1 MSPSEERRTSH
12 ATSTTL
18 DNATPRNTSKRGS
31 SSRNEALM
39 LANQNDAHAQK
50 HLFSN
55 KEGTTYP
62 PATTSHTSRA
72 RKYHRLHKQPMQ
84 DTHFFFKGHL
94 MTGGDNIWPL
104 IGSIALIL
112 GLGGLWLGTTG
123 VWVWRDGLGAGGA
136 SRGGKAAVIIFGY
149 LLGVCF
155 GAMMATAFRDPGI
168 LPRNLDVTYPIAETS
183 SGAYEPATREVRVR
197 HGKIALKYC
206 DTCKLYRPPRSSHCR
221 LCGNCVE
228 GIDHH
233 CSYLHNCVGK
243 RNYTSFIT
251 FLVTSVL
258 ALVYTVV
265 FSALHYSILCSRE
278 NINFGSALGREPEAA
293 VSFILGLIL
302 LAPITA
308 LFGYHLRLMLIN
320 ATTVEQIRA
329 SASKEFLSK
338 GERPINHYTY
348 RSYFKNFAY
357 SICRPQN
364 PSWIDASGW
373 DVEDARLP
381 NPGLDKRVGPSHV

>member
-1 MSPSEERRTSH
+1 
-12 ATSTTL
+12 
-18 DNATPRNTSKRGS
+18 
-31 SSRNEALM
+31 M

-155 GAMMATAFRDPGI
+155 GAMMATAFRDPG
-168 LPRNLDVTYPIAETS
+168 E
-183 SGAYEPATREVRVR
+183 
-197 HGKIALKYC
+197 
-206 DTCKLYRPPRSSHCR
+206 
-221 LCGNCVE
+221 
-228 GIDHH
+228 
-233 CSYLHNCVGK
+233 
-243 RNYTSFIT
+243 
-251 FLVTSVL
+251 
-258 ALVYTVV
+258 
-265 FSALHYSILCSRE
+265 
-278 NINFGSALGREPEAA
+278 
-293 VSFILGLIL
+293 
-302 LAPITA
+302 
-308 LFGYHLRLMLIN
+308 
-320 ATTVEQIRA
+320 
-329 SASKEFLSK
+329 
-338 GERPINHYTY
+338 
-348 RSYFKNFAY
+348 
-357 SICRPQN
+357 
-364 PSWIDASGW
+364 
-373 DVEDARLP
+373 
-381 NPGLDKRVGPSHV
+381 